1 MSLDDLVQQL
11 RQVHGDALRAAVLY
25 GSAASGEQVVGH
37 SDFNVLVIVST
48 IDVALMR
55 SLGQTMRAWQEAG
68 NPPVLVLTEQEW
80 RRSADIFPM
89 EYADILE
96 RHRVLDGTLSLSDLT
111 VDPQHLRLQTE
122 QEAMGKLL
130 RLRRGVMVAGTDP
143 ARQTDLLRSSF
154 SALLVIFRAVLR
166 LHGVT
171 PERDATRVIQEVATH
186 CGFDPAPFLSVAA
199 LVRGTALSNGEAETV
214 LAGYLRG
221 MDLLVEYL
229 DRFPPPTAAA
239 AVISPVSS

>member
-1 MSLDDLVQQL
+1 MTLMDHDLGTPRPRTTSRDQVLQTVELTIDGQTISVEEGTSVMRAAALCGVDVPKLCATESLDPFGSCRLCLVEIDG
-11 RQVHGDALRAAVLY
+11 RKGTP
-25 GSAASGEQVVGH
+25 ASC
-37 SDFNVLVIVST
+37 T
-48 IDVALMR
+48 
-55 SLGQTMRAWQEAG
+55 T
-68 NPPVLVLTEQEW
+68 PVTPGMSVKTQ
-80 RRSADIFPM
+80 SPK
-89 EYADILE
+89 LE
-96 RHRVLDGTLSLSDLT
+96 
-111 VDPQHLRLQTE
+111 
-122 QEAMGKLL
+122 

-143 ARQTDLLRSSF
+143 ARQTDLLRSSY

-186 CGFDPAPFLSVAA
+186 CAFDPAPFLSVAA

-229 DRFPPPTAAA
+229 DRFTPPTAAA
-239 AVISPVSS
+239 AVISPVPS